1 MIPDLLRYMRQS
13 LDFGWLAGFSQL
25 TWSCELGMVKPNPAI
40 YTYTC
45 EKLGVAP
52 DEALFLDDK
61 PENVRGAE
69 EVGMQAILFTSA
81 NELRMELARRDLL
94 QHVPQPGTVEAAAA
108 QQAR

>member
-13 LDFGWLAGFSQL
+13 PDFSWLSGFSQL

-52 DEALFLDDK
+52 GEALFLDDK

-69 EVGMQAILFTSA
+69 EVGMEAIQFTSA
-81 NELRMELARRDLL
+81 NELRKELARRDLL

-108 QQAR
+108 QQMR